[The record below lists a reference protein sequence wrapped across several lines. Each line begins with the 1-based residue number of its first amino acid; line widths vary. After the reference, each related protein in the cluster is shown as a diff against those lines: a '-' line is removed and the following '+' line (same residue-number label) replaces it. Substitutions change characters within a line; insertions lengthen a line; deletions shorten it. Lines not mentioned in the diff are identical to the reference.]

1 MKTQL
6 IKLTIPILL
15 TQMLLVLAPITDTIY
30 AGQYSALLLAALGLG
45 ASIYVTLYV
54 ILIGIIQI
62 FNALLSHAHGAKET
76 PTFRHLHGQAYLL
89 IAILSVIGIAILN
102 YSPLWM
108 YATADNSSLQE
119 LIVPYLRGMAAA
131 LPAALLIRFG
141 TTYLNTLNQP
151 WNALVIALFYLFFK
165 VSITLTL
172 LLNMSHSHMEAITN
186 CALSS
191 TITNWSIVSIL
202 FIFMASNRKLTPYLP
217 TWPSTIC
224 CKKTIKK
231 VLRLGWSNGIIHC
244 IQSTSFY
251 IISMIMV
258 PLGVHQ
264 IGANHIASNLV
275 SIIYVG
281 PVSLGTATTILVA
294 RQRGAEK
301 YDGIRQT
308 LRSSMRIALF
318 CSIFLALLMVG
329 YAHKISNFFNN
340 NPNVG
345 SIVLPLIPIISLFQ
359 IFDWMSIIQYAVL
372 KGMEQTFWPMIIY
385 MVCMWGI
392 GIGGGYIAT
401 LMSWQKTFETNYLG
415 VQIFWMSC
423 TLSLAICN
431 AFLHICYIWTQKNL
445 HRNNYQLVKN
455 TN

>member
-1 MKTQL
+1 MKIQL

-15 TQMLLVLAPITDTIY
+15 TQTLLVLAPITDTIY
-30 AGQYSALLLAALGLG
+30 AGQYSALLLAAIGLG

-54 ILIGIIQI
+54 VLIGIVQI
-62 FNALLSHAHGAKET
+62 FNALLSNAHGAKET
-76 PTFRHLHGQAYLL
+76 PAFRHLHGQAYLL
-89 IAILSVIGIAILN
+89 IAILSVIGIAILTYN
-102 YSPLWM
+102 PLWE
-108 YATADNSSLQE
+108 YATADSPSLQE

-141 TTYLNTLNQP
+141 TTYLNTLNRP
-151 WNALVIALFYLFFK
+151 WSALVIALFYLFFK

-172 LLNMSHSHMEAITN
+172 LCNMSYSHMDAIKN

-191 TITNWSIVSIL
+191 TITNWIIVFIL
-202 FIFMASNRKLTPYLP
+202 FIFIVSNRKLTPYLP

-231 VLRLGWSNGIIHC
+231 VIRLGWANGVVYC

-264 IGANHIASNLV
+264 VGANHIASNLV

-281 PVSLGTATTILVA
+281 PVSLGAATTIMVA

-308 LRSSMRIALF
+308 LRSSMRIALS
-318 CSIFLALLMVG
+318 CSIVLALLMVG
-329 YAHKISNFFNN
+329 YAHKIANFFNN
-340 NPNVG
+340 PNIEK
-345 SIVLPLIPIISLFQ
+345 IVLPLIPIISLFQ
-359 IFDWMSIIQYAVL
+359 IFDWMSIIQYSVL

-385 MVCMWGI
+385 IVCMWGI

-401 LMSWQKTFETNYLG
+401 LMSWKKTFETSYLG
-415 VQIFWMSC
+415 VQIFWISC

-431 AFLHICYIWTQKNL
+431 AFLHICYIRTQKNL
-445 HRNNYQLVKN
+445 HRR
-455 TN
+455 